1 MNNMLAKSYNRTI
14 RAHKQTYEA
23 LWKVFWPT
31 LLHWTKEHGMED
43 SRIMELATQLKM
55 TMVQSADSSDS
66 PDSCEVLAELE
77 KVLQLLE
84 EFDHML
90 PPTSAYWRQYMNI
103 GPILLQCIRSNRTGN

>member
-90 PPTSAYWRQYMNI
+90 PPTI
-103 GPILLQCIRSNRTGN
+103 GDIT